1 MKAAESRRKKLARR
15 TKIILFYAIAAL
27 FIIID
32 CFLIVKF
39 QNYMFNFLPLALIVI
54 AGIFFSLDKALLFS
68 VMCIP
73 FSLPLKEFY
82 SGLDFNI
89 DLPTEPLFVTIMFIF
104 VLKLLLE
111 RQYDRRIIRHPLSI
125 MILIYLLWHLVTV
138 CTSTLPLV
146 SLKCWVAS
154 LWFILPFFFLGILL
168 FKDTRNI
175 YRFCFLY
182 MIPFA
187 ALIIFTL
194 IKHSAYNFDQHIGN
208 GIMNPFFNDHTSY
221 GAAIAM
227 FIPFLIGFALNKEIK
242 ALWRIVS
249 AVLLV
254 IFTTGLIFSYTR
266 AAWISL
272 VGALGMYLILKLKI
286 NNKIIFAILI
296 VGIGGYALFQDKI
309 LMDLERNKVESSTDF
324 SKHIKSISN
333 ITSDASNLER
343 INRWNCAIRMFKE
356 KPIFGWGPGTY
367 QFNYAPFQHSD
378 EKTIISTNAGDG
390 GNAHSEYLGSLAESG
405 LLGLVNYALI
415 CIIIYITGTRT
426 YHKLKDRKLK
436 MVVAAALCGLV
447 TYFIHGALNN
457 FLDIDKIAVPFWGF
471 AAMIV
476 SIELFV
482 AERDTENKEEIS
494 VQKE

>member
-1 MKAAESRRKKLARR
+1 MARR

-39 QNYMFNFLPLALIVI
+39 QNYMFNLLPLALIVI

-104 VLKLLLE
+104 ILKLLLE
-111 RQYDRRIIRHPLSI
+111 HNYDRKILRHPLSI
-125 MILIYLLWHLVTV
+125 MIFIYLTWHLVTV

-154 LWFILPFFFLGILL
+154 LWFILPFFFLGVLL

-194 IKHSAYNFDQHIGN
+194 VKHSAYNFDQHIGN

-249 AVLLV
+249 VVLIV
-254 IFTTGLIFSYTR
+254 IFTTGLILSYTR

-324 SKHIKSISN
+324 TKHIKSISN

>member
-182 MIPFA
+182 MIPFV

>member
-1 MKAAESRRKKLARR
+1 MARR

-39 QNYMFNFLPLALIVI
+39 QNYMFNLLPLALIVI

-154 LWFILPFFFLGILL
+154 LWFILPFFFLGVLL

-187 ALIIFTL
+187 VLIIFTL
-194 IKHSAYNFDQHIGN
+194 VKHSAYNFDQHIGN

-227 FIPFLIGFALNKEIK
+227 FIPFLIGFALNKGIK

-249 AVLLV
+249 VVLLV

-309 LMDLERNKVESSTDF
+309 LMDLKRNKVESSTDF
-324 SKHIKSISN
+324 TKHIKSISN

>member
-104 VLKLLLE
+104 ILKLLLE
-111 RQYDRRIIRHPLSI
+111 HNYDRKILRHPLSI
-125 MILIYLLWHLVTV
+125 MIFIYLTWHLVTV

-194 IKHSAYNFDQHIGN
+194 VKHSAYNFDQHIGN

-249 AVLLV
+249 VVLLV

-324 SKHIKSISN
+324 TKHIKSISN

-415 CIIIYITGTRT
+415 CILIYIAGTRT

-436 MVVAAALCGLV
+436 MVVAASLCGLV

>member
-39 QNYMFNFLPLALIVI
+39 QNYMFNLLPLALIVI

-82 SGLDFNI
+82 PGLDFNI

-154 LWFILPFFFLGILL
+154 LWFILPFFFLGVLL

-187 ALIIFTL
+187 VLIIFTL
-194 IKHSAYNFDQHIGN
+194 VKHSAYNFDQHIGN

-227 FIPFLIGFALNKEIK
+227 FIPFLIGFALNKGIK

-249 AVLLV
+249 VVLLV

>member
-1 MKAAESRRKKLARR
+1 LARR

-39 QNYMFNFLPLALIVI
+39 QNYMFNLLPLALIVI

-104 VLKLLLE
+104 ILKLLLE
-111 RQYDRRIIRHPLSI
+111 HNYDRKILRHPLSI
-125 MILIYLLWHLVTV
+125 MIFIYLTWHLVTV

-154 LWFILPFFFLGILL
+154 LWFIMPFFFLGILL

-194 IKHSAYNFDQHIGN
+194 VKHSAYNFDQHIGN

-249 AVLLV
+249 VVLLV

-296 VGIGGYALFQDKI
+296 VGIGGYVLFQDKI

-324 SKHIKSISN
+324 TKHIKSISN

-415 CIIIYITGTRT
+415 CILIYIAGTRT

>member
-1 MKAAESRRKKLARR
+1 MARR

-39 QNYMFNFLPLALIVI
+39 QNYMFNLLPLALIVI

-104 VLKLLLE
+104 ILKLLLE
-111 RQYDRRIIRHPLSI
+111 HNYDRKILRHPLSI
-125 MILIYLLWHLVTV
+125 MIFIYLTWHLVTV

-154 LWFILPFFFLGILL
+154 LWFIMPFFFLGILL

-194 IKHSAYNFDQHIGN
+194 VKHSAYNFDQHIGN

-249 AVLLV
+249 VVLLV

-296 VGIGGYALFQDKI
+296 VGIGGYVLFQDKI

-324 SKHIKSISN
+324 TKHIKSISN

-415 CIIIYITGTRT
+415 CILIYIAGTRT

>member
-1 MKAAESRRKKLARR
+1 
-15 TKIILFYAIAAL
+15 
-27 FIIID
+27 
-32 CFLIVKF
+32 
-39 QNYMFNFLPLALIVI
+39 
-54 AGIFFSLDKALLFS
+54 
-68 VMCIP
+68 MCIP

-104 VLKLLLE
+104 ILKLLLE
-111 RQYDRRIIRHPLSI
+111 HNYDRKILRHPLSI
-125 MILIYLLWHLVTV
+125 MIFIYLTWHLVTV

-154 LWFILPFFFLGILL
+154 LWFIMPFFFLGILL

-194 IKHSAYNFDQHIGN
+194 VKHSAYNFDQHIGN

-249 AVLLV
+249 VVLLV

-324 SKHIKSISN
+324 TKHIKSISN

-356 KPIFGWGPGTY
+356 KPIFGWGP
-367 QFNYAPFQHSD
+367 
-378 EKTIISTNAGDG
+378 TNVQGKA
-390 GNAHSEYLGSLAESG
+390 NLRLGSWNLPVQLCSFPAFRRKD
-405 LLGLVNYALI
+405 N
-415 CIIIYITGTRT
+415 
-426 YHKLKDRKLK
+426 HKHQRRRRRQRPLPRPSSPRP
-436 MVVAAALCGLV
+436 
-447 TYFIHGALNN
+447 T
-457 FLDIDKIAVPFWGF
+457 F
-471 AAMIV
+471 A
-476 SIELFV
+476 
-482 AERDTENKEEIS
+482 RR
-494 VQKE
+494 

>member
-1 MKAAESRRKKLARR
+1 MARR

-104 VLKLLLE
+104 ILKLLLE
-111 RQYDRRIIRHPLSI
+111 HNYDRKILRHPLSI
-125 MILIYLLWHLVTV
+125 MIFIYLTWHLVTV

-154 LWFILPFFFLGILL
+154 LWFIMPFFFLGILL

-194 IKHSAYNFDQHIGN
+194 VKHSAYNFDQHIGN

-227 FIPFLIGFALNKEIK
+227 FIPFLIGFALNKGIK

-249 AVLLV
+249 VVLLV

-324 SKHIKSISN
+324 TKHIKSISN

>member
-1 MKAAESRRKKLARR
+1 MKVAESRRKKLARR

-39 QNYMFNFLPLALIVI
+39 QNYMFNLLPLALIVI

-154 LWFILPFFFLGILL
+154 LWFILPFFFLGVLL

-187 ALIIFTL
+187 VLIIFTL
-194 IKHSAYNFDQHIGN
+194 VKHSAYNFDQHIGN

-227 FIPFLIGFALNKEIK
+227 FIPFLIGFALNKGIK

-249 AVLLV
+249 VVLLV

-405 LLGLVNYALI
+405 LLGLVNYVLI
-415 CIIIYITGTRT
+415 CILIYIAGTRT

>member
-39 QNYMFNFLPLALIVI
+39 QNYMFNLLPLALIVI

-82 SGLDFNI
+82 PGLDFNI

-154 LWFILPFFFLGILL
+154 LWFILPFFFLGVLL

-187 ALIIFTL
+187 VLIIFTL
-194 IKHSAYNFDQHIGN
+194 VKHSAYNFDQHIGN

-272 VGALGMYLILKLKI
+272 VGALGMYFILKLKI

-324 SKHIKSISN
+324 TKHIKSISN